1 MIKVLLLSLRSHSNK
16 TKCCFVFWY
25 LFCLNNLNILGPRH
39 KILSFSACSYCFM
52 LFMLLFWLDWP
63 QLMLAAS
70 WCAVL
75 IVSRPVSSILP
86 HPLPSCHPFFFCPYL
101 CSCFD
106 FLHTACYCQS
116 SSFGH
121 LLISHPFHS
130 SLNSVNSSDSR
141 GSSGSHSHSPSS
153 SSSSSS
159 HHLFNNHNRHRYR
172 SSALPQQAPIRLSS
186 ISSHDSG
193 FMSSSHDQCAS
204 SKSSSPM
211 QAETKVRE
219 TPQSPTLNHSFGS
232 KRALMK

>member
-1 MIKVLLLSLRSHSNK
+1 
-16 TKCCFVFWY
+16 
-25 LFCLNNLNILGPRH
+25 
-39 KILSFSACSYCFM
+39 
-52 LFMLLFWLDWP
+52 MLLFWLDWLK
-63 QLMLAAS
+63 LMLAAS

-75 IVSRPVSSILP
+75 IVSHPVSSTLP
-86 HPLPSCHPFFFCPYL
+86 HSLPSCRPFFLLPVFWFP
-101 CSCFD
+101 S
-106 FLHTACYCQS
+106 YCLSLSISLLWS
-116 SSFGH
+116 SPHFSP
-121 LLISHPFHS
+121 PFHS

-159 HHLFNNHNRHRYR
+159 HHLFNHHNRHRYR

-211 QAETKVRE
+211 QTETKVRE
-219 TPQSPTLNHSFGS
+219 TPQLPMLNHSFGS
-232 KRALMK
+232 KRWNDEIIL